1 MRINI
6 FGSTGIIGKKT
17 LSLIDNNF
25 PDLNVGKATSEKVY
39 RQNIKAIMGRY
50 KRFLTQETGNGISN
64 YDTKIWEEEI
74 MANPDWFKN
83 YDEADRALQLLEDI
97 FIARRNEIDIGLDFV
112 YDPSN
117 ITEDELLKLNKE
129 VGTLSSLRQQE
140 GKIVLQDGK
149 LIRVK

>member
-1 MRINI
+1 MSIIYFLLNKLYFFVIINWN
-6 FGSTGIIGKKT
+6 GWQNPAMGT
-17 LSLIDNNF
+17 L
-25 PDLNVGKATSEKVY
+25 
-39 RQNIKAIMGRY
+39 RQF

>member
-1 MRINI
+1 
-6 FGSTGIIGKKT
+6 
-17 LSLIDNNF
+17 
-25 PDLNVGKATSEKVY
+25 
-39 RQNIKAIMGRY
+39 
-50 KRFLTQETGNGISN
+50 
-64 YDTKIWEEEI
+64 